1 MLCTAKEIRR
11 DKVVIPV
18 SVVKEHFQ
26 EVVMLEQGLKEK
38 VENKRKHVPLVQRQ
52 ETMALWEM
60 WTTSYGWGMVVH
72 GKVVVYNPESR
83 QESPGIREAD
93 KPWRTQASS

>member
-52 ETMALWEM
+52 ETMAL
-60 WTTSYGWGMVVH
+60 
-72 GKVVVYNPESR
+72 
-83 QESPGIREAD
+83 
-93 KPWRTQASS
+93 